1 MERGAKRVKVD
12 AKDEACAAATSASA
26 SIEQTPATSKENAYE
41 SEEAWAAWEVEMAQY
56 RGWEN
61 EYVVVRE
68 GPADSAT
75 ATVIEDMLI
84 GELLEDMEI
93 RASIVRTMS
102 EAGVPPQVLRDLYTS
117 HVRTF
122 VFGSGVE
129 GSGGGGAAAAAESTG
144 GSTRRVYLAHDEER
158 NLHVTVF
165 GWGRFRRQD
174 IAFIMKAGHNGPFI
188 ELGAGSGWLGKCE
201 VPTHSATHLLLA
213 VFLTTRLPPNS
224 LPSSL
229 IRGAGG
235 RI

>member
-1 MERGAKRVKVD
+1 MERGAKRVKVG
-12 AKDEACAAATSASA
+12 AGDEACAAAASASA
-26 SIEQTPATSKENAYE
+26 SDEQAPATSKESAYE

-61 EYVVVRE
+61 ECVVVRE

-75 ATVIEDMLI
+75 ATVMEDMLI
-84 GELLEDMEI
+84 AELLEDMEA
-93 RASIVRTMS
+93 RTSIVRTIS

-122 VFGSGVE
+122 TFGSG
-129 GSGGGGAAAAAESTG
+129 GGGGGAAANAAAESAG

-158 NLHVTVF
+158 NLHVAVF

-188 ELGAGSGWLGKCE
+188 ELGAGSGWLGKGN
-201 VPTHSATHLLLA
+201 VK
-213 VFLTTRLPPNS
+213 LPPTV
-224 LPSSL
+224 
-229 IRGAGG
+229 R
-235 RI
+235 RIFSRRYS